1 MNPETETR
9 RKLLNKGYKFIRLT
23 EDGGSKSNEPKIK
36 ICETWGVWRT
46 YKVFETKAA
55 RDREAERLIRE
66 ERCLCLETIDRDI
79 CPVSLYEQ
87 DGKTW
92 IRVKIF
98 DEDFLLD
105 TKDMTDAQGNK
116 TFTWQEAMD
125 EAKRQGYELMS
136 RKQGALVS
144 AYLEEVK
151 KINEQAHGD
160 SLDNP
165 YWTGARSGSGFAWFY
180 HFGGGSSYNFYLYY
194 DFSARLLAYP
204 IKKS

>member
-1 MNPETETR
+1 MKKDIKERIKSMIGELQDIYEQLDAENAGTASNQDQDTAPE
-9 RKLLNKGYKFIRLT
+9 GI
-23 EDGGSKSNEPKIK
+23 
-36 ICETWGVWRT
+36 
-46 YKVFETKAA
+46 
-55 RDREAERLIRE
+55 
-66 ERCLCLETIDRDI
+66 
-79 CPVSLYEQ
+79 SLFEQ

-105 TKDMTDAQGNK
+105 TKDMTDEKGNK
-116 TFTWQEAMD
+116 EFTWQEAMD

-136 RKQGALVS
+136 RKQGAIVS
-144 AYLEEVK
+144 AYIEDVK

-165 YWTGARSGSGFAWFY
+165 YWTGARYNSIYAWFY
-180 HFGGGSSYNFYLYY
+180 YYGYGRSNNLGLYY
-194 DFSARLLAYP
+194 VFYARLLAYP

>member
-36 ICETWGVWRT
+36 ICETYGVWRT

-66 ERCLCLETIDRDI
+66 EKCLCLETIDRDI

-92 IRVKIF
+92 IRIKTF

-105 TKDMTDAQGNK
+105 TKDMTDKNGNK
-116 TFTWQEAMD
+116 EFTWQEAMD

-136 RKQGALVS
+136 HKQGALVS

-165 YWTGARSGSGFAWFY
+165 YWTGARYGSYRAWCYTYGDGRSRNYFLCIDFY
-180 HFGGGSSYNFYLYY
+180 
-194 DFSARLLAYP
+194 ARLLAYP

>member
-23 EDGGSKSNEPKIK
+23 EDGGSKGNEPKIK

-79 CPVSLYEQ
+79 CPVSLFEQ

-92 IRVKIF
+92 IRVKTF

-105 TKDMTDAQGNK
+105 TKDMTDEKGNK
-116 TFTWQEAMD
+116 EFTWQEAMD

-165 YWTGARSGSGFAWFY
+165 YWTGARYNSISAW
-180 HFGGGSSYNFYLYY
+180 LYY
-194 DFSARLLAYP
+194 YVNGRSTFGTLFTDFYARLLAYP

>member
-1 MNPETETR
+1 MKKDIKERIKSMIGELQDIYEQLDAENAGTSSQEQDTAPE
-9 RKLLNKGYKFIRLT
+9 GI
-23 EDGGSKSNEPKIK
+23 
-36 ICETWGVWRT
+36 
-46 YKVFETKAA
+46 
-55 RDREAERLIRE
+55 
-66 ERCLCLETIDRDI
+66 
-79 CPVSLYEQ
+79 SLFEQ

-105 TKDMTDAQGNK
+105 TKDMTDEKGNK
-116 TFTWQEAMD
+116 EFTLQDAMD

-160 SLDNP
+160 SIDNH
-165 YWTGARSGSGFAWFY
+165 YWTGSRYDSDHAWL
-180 HFGGGSSYNFYLYY
+180 YNYDNGISDYYYLYY
-194 DFSARLLAYP
+194 DLYARLLAYP

>member
-1 MNPETETR
+1 MKKDIKERIKSMIGELQDIYEQLDAENAGTASNQDQDTAPE
-9 RKLLNKGYKFIRLT
+9 GI
-23 EDGGSKSNEPKIK
+23 
-36 ICETWGVWRT
+36 
-46 YKVFETKAA
+46 
-55 RDREAERLIRE
+55 
-66 ERCLCLETIDRDI
+66 
-79 CPVSLYEQ
+79 SLFEQ

-105 TKDMTDAQGNK
+105 TKDMIDENGNK
-116 TFTWQEAMD
+116 EFTWQEAMD

-136 RKQGALVS
+136 RKQGAIVS

-165 YWTGARSGSGFAWFY
+165 YWTGARYYSNHAWVFDCSGGRSGHNGLYRGFY
-180 HFGGGSSYNFYLYY
+180 
-194 DFSARLLAYP
+194 ARLLAYP

>member
-1 MNPETETR
+1 MKKDIKERIKSMIGELQDIYEQLDSENAGTASNQDQDTAPE
-9 RKLLNKGYKFIRLT
+9 GI
-23 EDGGSKSNEPKIK
+23 
-36 ICETWGVWRT
+36 
-46 YKVFETKAA
+46 
-55 RDREAERLIRE
+55 
-66 ERCLCLETIDRDI
+66 
-79 CPVSLYEQ
+79 SLFEQ

-92 IRVKIF
+92 IRVKTF

-105 TKDMTDAQGNK
+105 TKDMTDEKGNK
-116 TFTWQEAMD
+116 EFTWQEAMD

-165 YWTGARSGSGFAWFY
+165 YWTGARYNSISAW
-180 HFGGGSSYNFYLYY
+180 LYY
-194 DFSARLLAYP
+194 YVNGRSTFGTLFTDFYARLLAYP

>member
-1 MNPETETR
+1 MKKDIKERIKSMIGELQDIYEQLDAENAGTASSQDQDTAPE
-9 RKLLNKGYKFIRLT
+9 GI
-23 EDGGSKSNEPKIK
+23 
-36 ICETWGVWRT
+36 
-46 YKVFETKAA
+46 
-55 RDREAERLIRE
+55 
-66 ERCLCLETIDRDI
+66 
-79 CPVSLYEQ
+79 SLFEQ

-105 TKDMTDAQGNK
+105 TKDMTDEKGNK
-116 TFTWQEAMD
+116 EFTWQEAMD

-136 RKQGALVS
+136 RKQGAIVS

-151 KINEQAHGD
+151 KINGQAHGD

-165 YWTGARSGSGFAWFY
+165 YWTGARFYSTRAWFY
-180 HFGGGSSYNFYLYY
+180 SGGLGSSDYRYLFNGFY
-194 DFSARLLAYP
+194 ARLLAYP

>member
-1 MNPETETR
+1 MKKDIKERIKSMIGELQDIYEQLDAENAGTASSQDQDTAPE
-9 RKLLNKGYKFIRLT
+9 GI
-23 EDGGSKSNEPKIK
+23 
-36 ICETWGVWRT
+36 
-46 YKVFETKAA
+46 
-55 RDREAERLIRE
+55 
-66 ERCLCLETIDRDI
+66 
-79 CPVSLYEQ
+79 SLFEQ

-105 TKDMTDAQGNK
+105 TKDMTAEKGNK
-116 TFTWQEAMD
+116 EFTWQEAMD
-125 EAKRQGYELMS
+125 EAKRHGYELMS
-136 RKQGALVS
+136 RKQGAIVS

-165 YWTGARSGSGFAWFY
+165 YWTGARYFSDYAWFY
-180 HFGGGSSYNFYLYY
+180 NYDYGSSLSYRGLYY
-194 DFSARLLAYP
+194 DFYARLLAYP

>member
-1 MNPETETR
+1 MKKDIKERIKSMIGELQDIYEQLDSENAGTAASSQDQDTAPE
-9 RKLLNKGYKFIRLT
+9 GI
-23 EDGGSKSNEPKIK
+23 
-36 ICETWGVWRT
+36 
-46 YKVFETKAA
+46 
-55 RDREAERLIRE
+55 
-66 ERCLCLETIDRDI
+66 
-79 CPVSLYEQ
+79 SLYEQ

-92 IRVKIF
+92 IRIKTF

-105 TKDMTDAQGNK
+105 TKDMTDEKGNK
-116 TFTWQEAMD
+116 EFTWQEAMD

-165 YWTGARSGSGFAWFY
+165 YWTGARYTSDGAWLYDCDHGRSHNSG
-180 HFGGGSSYNFYLYY
+180 LYDGLY
-194 DFSARLLAYP
+194 ARLLAYP

>member
-79 CPVSLYEQ
+79 CPVSLFEQ

-105 TKDMTDAQGNK
+105 TKDMTDRKGNK
-116 TFTWQEAMD
+116 EFTWQEAMD

-136 RKQGALVS
+136 RKQGAIVS

-165 YWTGARSGSGFAWFY
+165 YWAGARYYSCGAW
-180 HFGGGSSYNFYLYY
+180 LYY
-194 DFSARLLAYP
+194 YDYGRSGGTVLYNDLYARLLAYP

>member
-1 MNPETETR
+1 MKKDIKERIKSMIGELQDIYEQLDAENAGTASSQDQDTAPE
-9 RKLLNKGYKFIRLT
+9 GI
-23 EDGGSKSNEPKIK
+23 
-36 ICETWGVWRT
+36 
-46 YKVFETKAA
+46 
-55 RDREAERLIRE
+55 
-66 ERCLCLETIDRDI
+66 
-79 CPVSLYEQ
+79 SLFEQ

-105 TKDMTDAQGNK
+105 TKDMTDEKGNK
-116 TFTWQEAMD
+116 EFTWQEAME

-136 RKQGALVS
+136 RKQGAIVS

-160 SLDNP
+160 SLDNA
-165 YWTGARSGSGFAWFY
+165 YWTGARYYSNYAWLY
-180 HFGGGSSYNFYLYY
+180 YYDNGSSDDSRLYY
-194 DFSARLLAYP
+194 DFYARLLAYP